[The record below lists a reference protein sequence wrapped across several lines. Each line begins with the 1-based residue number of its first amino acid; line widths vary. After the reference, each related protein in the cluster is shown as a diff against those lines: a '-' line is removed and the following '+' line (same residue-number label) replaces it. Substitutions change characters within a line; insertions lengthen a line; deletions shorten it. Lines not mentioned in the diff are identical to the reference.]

1 MQEQDPNEAGARL
14 VHRITNAVTYVVT
27 NLALLS
33 EEMSSSFE
41 KAGTGSDGTVTLTRA
56 QLRRL
61 LQLAGDAQSGA
72 QRTGDMLRQL
82 RVLSYGESEEPNDDS
97 SDDTWDEVRRD
108 RRILVVDDEPFILA
122 SLQRAL
128 HRYDVVLAE
137 GGAAALE
144 RLKEPGAFD
153 LVLCD
158 LVMPPVHGS
167 DVYKWIKENRPTLT
181 DRVIFMTAGAFTQ
194 EARGFLHSVRNPVLH
209 KPFDTKTLRWAIG
222 QALRRAD
229 G

>member
-1 MQEQDPNEAGARL
+1 MPDQDPAEAGRL

-27 NLALLS
+27 NLGLLS
-33 EEMSSSFE
+33 EELQDVTE
-41 KAGTGSDGTVTLTRA
+41 KGAGSDAPITLPRA
-56 QLRRL
+56 QVRRL
-61 LQLAGDAQSGA
+61 LQLASDAQSGA
-72 QRTGDMLRQL
+72 ERTGDLLRQL
-82 RVLSYGESEEPNDDS
+82 RVLSYGDGTDGVDDS
-97 SDDTWDEVRRD
+97 LDDTWDEDRRG

-128 HRYDVVLAE
+128 HRYEVVVAE
-137 GGAAALE
+137 GGKAAIA
-144 RLKEPGAFD
+144 RLSEQPGFD

-167 DVYKWIKENRPTLT
+167 EVYKWIKENRAPLA
-181 DRVIFMTAGAFTQ
+181 DRVIFMTAGAFTP

-222 QALRRAD
+222 QALRRNEP
-229 G
+229 

>member
-1 MQEQDPNEAGARL
+1 MAEQDPNEAGRL

-33 EEMSSSFE
+33 EEMQGAFE
-41 KAGTGSDGTVTLTRA
+41 RAGPSPEGTVTLTRA

-72 QRTGDMLRQL
+72 ERTGDMLRQL
-82 RVLSYGESEEPNDDS
+82 RVLSYGESEEPDDHS
-97 SDDTWDEVRRD
+97 GDDTWDEVRRE

-128 HRYDVVLAE
+128 HRYEVIVAE
-137 GGAAALE
+137 GGADAIA
-144 RLKEPGAFD
+144 RLKEGGRFD

-167 DVYKWIKENRPTLT
+167 EVYKWIKDNRPDLT
-181 DRVIFMTAGAFTQ
+181 ERVIFMTAGAFTA
-194 EARGFLHSVRNPVLH
+194 EARGFLHAIRNPVLH

>member
-1 MQEQDPNEAGARL
+1 MAEQDPAEAGRM
-14 VHRITNAVTYVVT
+14 VHRITNALTYVVT

-33 EEMSSSFE
+33 EELQGPYDRSGP
-41 KAGTGSDGTVTLTRA
+41 AQQDPVVLTRA

-72 QRTGDMLRQL
+72 ERTGDLLRQL
-82 RVLSYGESEEPNDDS
+82 RVLSYGEGTDGVDDS
-97 SDDTWDEVRRD
+97 ADDTWDED
-108 RRILVVDDEPFILA
+108 RRGRRLLVVDDEPFILA

-128 HRYDVVLAE
+128 RRYDVVLAE
-137 GGAAALE
+137 GGQEAIRILSSGD
-144 RLKEPGAFD
+144 PFD

-167 DVYKWIKENRPTLT
+167 EVHKWVTENRPALAE
-181 DRVIFMTAGAFTQ
+181 RVIFMTAGAFTP

-222 QALRRAD
+222 QALRRND